1 MKFWSKFH
9 TEIWDRVLVE
19 FSFATYDLR
28 LVTKRPAKPAQA
40 PLLKRCNILLKF
52 YSKVG
57 VNYYVK
63 IWMRLQF
70 SKIPS
75 ASN

>member
-9 TEIWDRVLVE
+9 TEIWDSVLVE

-28 LVTKRPAKPAQA
+28 LVTKRPAEPAQA
-40 PLLKRCNILLKF
+40 PSLKRCNILLKF

-57 VNYYVK
+57 VNHYVK